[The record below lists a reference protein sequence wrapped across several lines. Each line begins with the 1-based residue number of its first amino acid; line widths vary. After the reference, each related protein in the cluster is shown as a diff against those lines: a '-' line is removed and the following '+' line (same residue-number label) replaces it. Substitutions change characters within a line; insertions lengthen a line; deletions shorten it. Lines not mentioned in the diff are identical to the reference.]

1 MLIRIEVEYNL
12 RVIRSRQIVEIKI
25 QAAAWA
31 DFAKESVATAT
42 TSYCKRT
49 FGLKMS
55 ASIPFTYQRD
65 SVIGNIHGMCTVLQ

>member
-1 MLIRIEVEYNL
+1 MVVIEIE
-12 RVIRSRQIVEIKI
+12 I

-31 DFAKESVATAT
+31 DFAKEFIAMVT

-55 ASIPFTYQRD
+55 ALIPFTYQKD
-65 SVIGNIHGMCTVLQ
+65 SVVRNIHGMCTILQ